1 MVDAVSSS
9 AGYFTAD
16 VSPPIAKDGS
26 PKRTP
31 IALEDRGGRGQRSLI
46 FFFRLSETVTMR
58 FGMIQ
63 RRLLVLLAATMRRG
77 GAHGYP

>member
-1 MVDAVSSS
+1 MQ
-9 AGYFTAD
+9 F
-16 VSPPIAKDGS
+16 PPLRLLYSRRVVVATDS
-26 PKRTP
+26 KRRLTG
-31 IALEDRGGRGQRSLI
+31 EDSGSLI

-77 GAHGYP
+77 VAHGYP